1 MTTKTLNALFNIS
14 ISEELLNL
22 MTIETHYKDQNVSLV
37 PTIAQKQNQWQK
49 FKEKQDKYLLV

>member
-1 MTTKTLNALFNIS
+1 MIKTTKTLNALFNIS

-37 PTIAQKQNQWQK
+37 PTIAQKQNQ
-49 FKEKQDKYLLV
+49 